1 MIHDNELKLRILTK
15 ADELFL
21 KFGFTKVTMDEIA
34 QSLGMS
40 KKTIY
45 KFFKG
50 KKELIFS
57 ILDYRKS
64 EVSNYVRDLMKKTD
78 LDFISKLKNLM
89 NFIGTLTVRL
99 NGPMVNDLQKNY
111 PDVWDE
117 LMEHRRQ
124 HTLKEFGGLI
134 QEGIK
139 EGIFR
144 KDIDQQL
151 IVLIYVNSMHQMLNP
166 ETLATIPFTA
176 PQVFDAVITMI
187 FEGIMTEEGREKYC
201 SLTKEKLNNEG
212 DN

>member
-1 MIHDNELKLRILTK
+1 MIHENALKLRILNR
-15 ADELFL
+15 ADELFQ

-57 ILDYRKS
+57 ILDYRKL
-64 EVSNYVRDLMKKTD
+64 EVSNYVKESMKRTD
-78 LDFISKLKNLM
+78 LDFITKLKNLM
-89 NFIGTLTVRL
+89 NFIGTLTARL
-99 NGPMVNDLQKNY
+99 NGPMVNDLQKNF
-111 PDVWDE
+111 PNVWNE

-124 HTLKEFGGLI
+124 HTLKEFGALI
-134 QEGIK
+134 EEGIK
-139 EGIFR
+139 ERIFR

-151 IVLIYVNSMHQMLNP
+151 IVLIYVNTMHQMLNP
-166 ETLATIPFTA
+166 EILANIPFTA

-201 SLTKEKLNNEG
+201 SLNKSKINEDG
-212 DN
+212 EQ